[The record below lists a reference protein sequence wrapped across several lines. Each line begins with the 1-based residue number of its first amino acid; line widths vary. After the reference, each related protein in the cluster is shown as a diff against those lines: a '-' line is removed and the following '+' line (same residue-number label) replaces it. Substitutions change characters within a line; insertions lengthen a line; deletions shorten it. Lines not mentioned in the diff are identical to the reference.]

1 MIGCKNK
8 VLWFIYVLIYEDNFP
23 VFSTCV
29 EMILTAIKDVRIIGG
44 ILYVCR
50 DDSLPIFSEN
60 PMTKYSLRV

>member
-29 EMILTAIKDVRIIGG
+29 EMILFLLLFLKTQNS

-50 DDSLPIFSEN
+50 DDSSFCLFVKSFV
-60 PMTKYSLRV
+60 MYSLRV

>member
-29 EMILTAIKDVRIIGG
+29 EMILIMFEQPVRILG

-50 DDSLPIFSEN
+50 DDSRPLSAN
-60 PMTKYSLRV
+60 QSGTLYSLRV

>member
-29 EMILTAIKDVRIIGG
+29 EMILPLLCNQPSLLR

-50 DDSLPIFSEN
+50 DDSTEKLWNHSFPL
-60 PMTKYSLRV
+60 YSLRV